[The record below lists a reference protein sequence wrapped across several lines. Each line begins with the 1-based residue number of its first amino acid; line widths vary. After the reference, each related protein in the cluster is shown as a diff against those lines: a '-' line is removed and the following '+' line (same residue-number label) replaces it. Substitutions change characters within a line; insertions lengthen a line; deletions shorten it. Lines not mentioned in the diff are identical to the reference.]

1 MERVLAQM
9 LSPAATT
16 VPEERALATT
26 VPEERA
32 LAQMLAPAAST
43 LPEERAL
50 AEMLAPVAGAQLES
64 MSPPSTVVSMEM
76 GCDSEFTESS
86 VPGMYSWELSH
97 V

>member
-9 LSPAATT
+9 LTPAATT
-16 VPEERALATT
+16 L
-26 VPEERA
+26 PEERA

-50 AEMLAPVAGAQLES
+50 AEMLAPAAGTLLES
-64 MSPPSTVVSMEM
+64 LSPFSTVVSVQIE
-76 GCDSEFTESS
+76 CDSEFAESS
-86 VPGMYSWELSH
+86 VPGMYIWELSH